1 MGEFMQ
7 VAGVGAGSTAET
19 VTSGSGCCSASAPT
33 AAAESVAASPCCGT
47 SVQAQAE
54 AVRRP
59 SLVASLT
66 PALPALAAAAP
77 AAQGTLRPG
86 AALPQRADSDPPDV
100 LGSAECDAL
109 RRTLEACR
117 WNISA
122 TAVRLHLSRRTI
134 YRKMYRHGIARHD
147 LDEAADK

>member
-1 MGEFMQ
+1 
-7 VAGVGAGSTAET
+7 
-19 VTSGSGCCSASAPT
+19 
-33 AAAESVAASPCCGT
+33 
-47 SVQAQAE
+47 
-54 AVRRP
+54 
-59 SLVASLT
+59 
-66 PALPALAAAAP
+66 
-77 AAQGTLRPG
+77 
-86 AALPQRADSDPPDV
+86 V

-147 LDEAADK
+147 LDEADGK

>member
-1 MGEFMQ
+1 M
-7 VAGVGAGSTAET
+7 
-19 VTSGSGCCSASAPT
+19 
-33 AAAESVAASPCCGT
+33 
-47 SVQAQAE
+47 
-54 AVRRP
+54 R
-59 SLVASLT
+59 
-66 PALPALAAAAP
+66 ALPRVDTE
-77 AAQGTLRPG
+77 GT
-86 AALPQRADSDPPDV
+86 DV

-147 LDEAADK
+147 FDGASGP